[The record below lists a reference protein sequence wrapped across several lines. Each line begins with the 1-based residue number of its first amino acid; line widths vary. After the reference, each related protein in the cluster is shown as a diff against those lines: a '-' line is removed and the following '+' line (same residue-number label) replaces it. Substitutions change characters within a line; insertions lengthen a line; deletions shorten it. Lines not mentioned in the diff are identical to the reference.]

1 MEHGASAGGRTSGA
15 WSTEHPPGG
24 GQVGHGASAGG
35 RTSGAWSMEH
45 LPGGGQVGHGARGM
59 GQGNIYLPD
68 ETKLKYK
75 N

>member
-1 MEHGASAGGRTSGA
+1 M
-15 WSTEHPPGG
+15 EHPPGG
-24 GQVGHGASAGG
+24 GQVGHGARSI
-35 RTSGAWSMEH
+35 RRGADKWGTE
-45 LPGGGQVGHGARGM
+45 QGARGM